1 MMISI
6 KSISVAR
13 ENNPVIKEFSAEF
26 KAGTIT
32 AIIGPNGSGK
42 STLLLAMA
50 GDLPIASGE
59 ILVNG
64 SALSKFAALE
74 LAKIRSVVLQ
84 QPTFNLAFTVREVM
98 EMARLAGSTLASENQ
113 ALADL
118 AIADLGNRKV
128 TELSGG
134 EKQRVAIALA
144 LSIDAPILLL
154 DEPFAAQDVAS
165 TKRIISLLQKAA
177 MNGKTIILVAHLPE
191 SELSWCDQIIQDF

>member
-13 ENNPVIKEFSAEF
+13 DANPVIKGFSAEF
-26 KAGTIT
+26 NTGTVT
-32 AIIGPNGSGK
+32 AIIGPNGCGK

-59 ILVNG
+59 ILING
-64 SALSKFAALE
+64 SDLSKFAALE

-84 QPTFNLAFTVREVM
+84 QPIYNLAFTVREVM
-98 EMARLAGSTLASENQ
+98 QMARLAGSTLTSENQ
-113 ALADL
+113 ALSDLEISDL
-118 AIADLGNRKV
+118 AERKV

-144 LSIDAPILLL
+144 LSIDTPILLL
-154 DEPFAAQDVAS
+154 DEPFAAQDVES
-165 TKRIISLLQKAA
+165 TERVIKLLQKSAKS
-177 MNGKTIILVAHLPE
+177 GKTVIFVAHLPE
-191 SELSWCDQIIQDF
+191 SELSWCDQIIKDF

>member
-1 MMISI
+1 MISI

-13 ENNPVIKEFSAEF
+13 DANPVIKGFSAEF
-26 KAGTIT
+26 KAGTVT
-32 AIIGPNGSGK
+32 AIIGPNGCGK

-59 ILVNG
+59 ILLNETEV
-64 SALSKFAALE
+64 SKFTALE

-84 QPTFNLAFTVREVM
+84 QPVFNLAFTVREVL
-98 EMARLAGSTLASENQ
+98 EMARIAGSTLASENQ
-113 ALADL
+113 ALLDLEISDL
-118 AIADLGNRKV
+118 AERKV

-154 DEPFAAQDVAS
+154 DEPFAAQDVES
-165 TKRIISLLQKAA
+165 SDRIIKLLQKAA
-177 MNGKTIILVAHLPE
+177 MSGKTIILVAHLPE
-191 SELSWCDQIIQDF
+191 SELSWCDQIIKDF